1 MERRVPLNSRRIA
14 GATLTVS
21 TMGGYSVTLDG
32 TDIGY
37 IHAGVSDDWHAY
49 RRRPGQP
56 DEYLGHFA
64 MEEAVGRITMPGRDE
79 RPGQ

>member
-1 MERRVPLNSRRIA
+1 MERRVPLGNRKIA

-21 TMGGYSVTLDG
+21 TMGGYSVSLDG

-37 IHAGVSDDWHAY
+37 VHAGVGDEWHAY
-49 RRRPGQP
+49 RRRADRP

-64 MEEAVGRITMPGRDE
+64 MDEAVGRIAHTP
-79 RPGQ
+79 